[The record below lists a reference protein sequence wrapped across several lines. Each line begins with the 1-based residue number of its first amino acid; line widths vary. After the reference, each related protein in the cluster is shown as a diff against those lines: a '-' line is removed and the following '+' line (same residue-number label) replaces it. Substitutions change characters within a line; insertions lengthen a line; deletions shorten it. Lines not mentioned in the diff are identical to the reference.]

1 MWATGAAVGL
11 MSLAEVLHDDFL
23 FACVLMLPL
32 PILVFSILSIDLV
45 HRVML
50 EFEYKILSVF
60 QIIMLIAAVNIL
72 WDRRIIFWICYG
84 PSLQVSLLMD
94 AYPAKYRAL
103 FVKLWFCGTVLI
115 LLTFDVILTCS
126 SAPYHDVTVNVG
138 RISISGA
145 PFCFTTSITLLLF
158 CYRQL
163 RASVWSPGNLV
174 LIKSAVKTHHVH
186 FPALGEEEFD
196 SESSSYTDYSLSDAE
211 SVVLWEDVADA

>member
-72 WDRRIIFWICYG
+72 WEPSDYLLDLLWAFAAGVEWVLPNGSFGWIFSAALIPPPWIDHSATLIVSNFASMSSWPC
-84 PSLQVSLLMD
+84 PFNSL
-94 AYPAKYRAL
+94 
-103 FVKLWFCGTVLI
+103 G
-115 LLTFDVILTCS
+115 S
-126 SAPYHDVTVNVG
+126 SAWRWGLLAHATHCAVVCSPAVHSNGKTQHDLQLVDG
-138 RISISGA
+138 RSV
-145 PFCFTTSITLLLF
+145 
-158 CYRQL
+158 
-163 RASVWSPGNLV
+163 RAS
-174 LIKSAVKTHHVH
+174 
-186 FPALGEEEFD
+186 ALRR
-196 SESSSYTDYSLSDAE
+196 
-211 SVVLWEDVADA
+211 